1 VSNLPTSQA
10 SSIIAEEE
18 AFDLLWSETQ
28 VQSSLQS
35 RVAGMKTD
43 EKVVKWEETALV
55 ERFGFMLGLLNDE

>member
-10 SSIIAEEE
+10 RSIIAEEE

-43 EKVVKWEETALV
+43 EKVVKWGNTPLV
-55 ERFGFMLGLLNDE
+55 ERFGFMLGLLNYK